1 MKTNTALSRNGYAS
15 SNSKHKHM
23 KNTII
28 LSILLLLANTSLF
41 AQEGF
46 KIAGRLGGTLGGKLL
61 LVTIGTEGAV
71 KLDETEMTNGNF
83 EFTGKVDAMTP
94 AYILTEERKPIAS
107 LMLENTEF
115 AIVAGQEG
123 IEVEGGGEAQKIWNR
138 YEAITRLVS
147 REKMKMEQEAQ
158 QAYAQQNQMKLQAIQ
173 QQYLK
178 VAEEA
183 GTQQSALF
191 KTYKDSPVTAF
202 MIFTVM
208 QQTDYEYLKELYDGL
223 GETAKNCVYGQLIA
237 RQIELFKQV
246 EVGSVPSD
254 FMGLTAEGDTVSLYA
269 VKAKL
274 KLVDFW
280 ASWCNPCR
288 AEMPNVKKVYKKYHE
303 KGLEI
308 IGVSIDPKPQD
319 WLKAL
324 QDENLPWPNIIDP
337 EGKIAAYFLVQA
349 IPHTILLDENNKILA
364 KNLRGKELEKK
375 IAALLGQ

>member
-1 MKTNTALSRNGYAS
+1 MK
-15 SNSKHKHM
+15 K
-23 KNTII
+23 
-28 LSILLLLANTSLF
+28 LSILAVMLLGFLAI
-41 AQEGF
+41 AQAQDGF
-46 KIAGRLGGTLGGKLL
+46 KITGALGGTLGGKLL
-61 LVTIGTEGAV
+61 LVANGPQGLVQLGEAV
-71 KLDETEMTNGNF
+71 MTNGNF
-83 EFTGKVDAMTP
+83 EFKGQVDALTP
-94 AYILTEERKPIAS
+94 AYIMTDQQQTIAT
-107 LMLENTEF
+107 LMLENLEY
-115 AIVAGQEG
+115 AILAGESG
-123 IEVEGGGEAQKIWNR
+123 IEVAGGGESQRILNEYNAVNQ
-138 YEAITRLVS
+138 LVA

-208 QQTDYEYLKELYDGL
+208 QQADYEYLKELYDGL

>member
-1 MKTNTALSRNGYAS
+1 
-15 SNSKHKHM
+15 
-23 KNTII
+23 
-28 LSILLLLANTSLF
+28 
-41 AQEGF
+41 
-46 KIAGRLGGTLGGKLL
+46 
-61 LVTIGTEGAV
+61 
-71 KLDETEMTNGNF
+71 
-83 EFTGKVDAMTP
+83 
-94 AYILTEERKPIAS
+94 
-107 LMLENTEF
+107 
-115 AIVAGQEG
+115 
-123 IEVEGGGEAQKIWNR
+123 
-138 YEAITRLVS
+138 
-147 REKMKMEQEAQ
+147 
-158 QAYAQQNQMKLQAIQ
+158 
-173 QQYLK
+173 
-178 VAEEA
+178 
-183 GTQQSALF
+183 
-191 KTYKDSPVTAF
+191 
-202 MIFTVM
+202 
-208 QQTDYEYLKELYDGL
+208 
-223 GETAKNCVYGQLIA
+223 
-237 RQIELFKQV
+237 
-246 EVGSVPSD
+246 
-254 FMGLTAEGDTVSLYA
+254 MGLTAEGDTVSLYA

>member
-1 MKTNTALSRNGYAS
+1 
-15 SNSKHKHM
+15 M

-61 LVTIGTEGAV
+61 LVTIGTEGAI
-71 KLDETEMTNGNF
+71 KLDETEMTNGHF
-83 EFTGKVDAMTP
+83 EFSGKVETVTP
-94 AYILTEERKPIAS
+94 AYILTEERKPIVS

-115 AIVAGQEG
+115 AVVAGQDG
-123 IEVEGGGEAQKIWNR
+123 IEVEGGGEAQKIWNQ

-158 QAYAQQNQMKLQAIQ
+158 QAYAQQNQMKLQALQ

-202 MIFTVM
+202 MIFSVM
-208 QQTDYEYLKELYDGL
+208 QQTDYSYLKELYDGL

-237 RQIELFKQV
+237 QQIEQFKQV
-246 EVGSVPSD
+246 EIGSVPSD
-254 FMGLTAEGDTVSLYA
+254 FMGLTAEGDTVSLYG
-269 VKAKL
+269 VQAKL

-280 ASWCNPCR
+280 ASWCAPCR

-303 KGLEI
+303 QGLEV
-308 IGVSIDPKPQD
+308 IGVSIDQKPAD

-324 QDENLPWPNIIDP
+324 QEEKLPWPNIIDP

-349 IPHTILLDENNKILA
+349 IPHTLLLDENNKILA

-375 IAALLGQ
+375 IAEILGK